1 MSKPALRKTS
11 NKPPAH
17 PAFAAASEQLVST
30 FAAQRPIRTGSLVT
44 SVFGDAI
51 AVHGGSIWLGSL
63 IHALEGFGI
72 NQRLVRTSVF
82 RLAKDGWLSSEQI
95 GRRSYY
101 RLTESG
107 RHRFDEASRRI
118 YAEPR
123 HDWPGTWCLV
133 LTGNLDTAERDAVRK
148 ELGWLGFAAFSP
160 NVLAH
165 PAPDMSAVEEHL
177 DAIGCSDRVLVM
189 ESRLSDDR
197 QRHTL
202 RAQVHAAWS
211 LDDLAE
217 RYRQFLEQFRPVYA
231 SARKRPGK
239 LDPELCFQVR
249 TLLIHEYRKIHL
261 RDPMLPE
268 ALLPGRWDGIAA
280 YQLCRN
286 LYGLVAAPA
295 EAFLTTRMETAD
307 GPLPPAE
314 PRFYQRFGGLPTGRK
329 R

>member
-1 MSKPALRKTS
+1 MSKPALKKTT
-11 NKPPAH
+11 NKPPTRT
-17 PAFAAASEQLVST
+17 AFVDASEQLVST
-30 FAAQRPIRTGSLVT
+30 FAARRPMRTGSLVV
-44 SVFGDAI
+44 SVFGDAV

-63 IHALEGFGI
+63 IRALESFGI

-101 RLTESG
+101 RLTETG

-123 HDWPGTWCLV
+123 QDWPGTWCLV
-133 LTGNLDTAERDAVRK
+133 LTGNLETQEREAVRK
-148 ELGWLGFAAFSP
+148 ELGWLGFAPFSA

-165 PAPDMSAVEEHL
+165 PAPDMSVVEEHL
-177 DAIGCSDRVLVM
+177 AAIGCSDRVLIM
-189 ESRLSDDR
+189 ESRLSDER
-197 QRHTL
+197 QQPTL

-211 LDDLAE
+211 LDELAA
-217 RYRQFLEQFRPVYA
+217 RYRHFLEQFRPVYA
-231 SARKRPGK
+231 SARRRSTR

-268 ALLPGRWDGIAA
+268 ALLPGHWDGIAA

-286 LYGLVAAPA
+286 LYGLVATAA
-295 EAFLTTRMETAD
+295 EVFLTTQMETAD

-314 PRFYQRFGGLPTGRK
+314 PRFYQRFGGITSDQD
-329 R
+329 